1 LQPKILKMIEDL
13 SFDNL
18 KSKFNSDK
26 RFKIGTYL
34 VGGILALGLL
44 FFLYRQFI
52 WMPSNEKSNDG
63 WWVAMNYIEKDST
76 DQAIKSLEPFVKSY
90 DGKTGGEIGQY
101 LLATQY
107 MKKGEFQKALG
118 NLEGVDINDTYIS
131 VFATGLQGDCHS
143 EMKNFEK
150 AIEKYLEAAE
160 ANDNEMTTPMYLFK
174 AGLHAEKLKKFDD
187 ATAYYTRIQD
197 EYPSYASQKTIE
209 KYIARSSSTK
219 VK

>member
-1 LQPKILKMIEDL
+1 
-13 SFDNL
+13 
-18 KSKFNSDK
+18 
-26 RFKIGTYL
+26 
-34 VGGILALGLL
+34 
-44 FFLYRQFI
+44 
-52 WMPSNEKSNDG
+52 MPANEKSNDG

-107 MKKGEFQKALG
+107 MKKGEFQKALD
-118 NLEGVDINDTYIS
+118 NLEGVDLDDTYIS
-131 VFATGLQGDCHS
+131 VFAIGLQGDCHS
-143 EMKNFEK
+143 DMKNYEK

-174 AGLHAEKLKKFDD
+174 AGLHAEKLKKFED
-187 ATAYYTRIQD
+187 ATTYYTRIQD
-197 EYPSYASQKTIE
+197 DSPSFAAQKTIE
-209 KYIARSSSTK
+209 KYIARASSTK

>member
-1 LQPKILKMIEDL
+1 MIEDL
-13 SFDNL
+13 SFENL

-34 VGGILALGLL
+34 VGGVLALILL

-76 DQAIKSLEPFVKSY
+76 DQAINSLVPFVKSY
-90 DGKTGGEIGQY
+90 DGKSGGEIAQY

-107 MKKGEFQKALG
+107 MKKGEFQKAIE
-118 NLEGVDINDTYIS
+118 NFEGVDINDTYIS
-131 VFATGLQGDCHS
+131 VFSIGLQGDCHS
-143 EMKNFEK
+143 EMKNYEK
-150 AIEKYLEAAE
+150 AIEKYIVAAE

-174 AGLHAEKLKKFDD
+174 AGLNAEKVKKFED
-187 ATAYYTRIQD
+187 ATIYYTRIQD
-197 EYPSYASQKTIE
+197 DYPSYASQKTIE
-209 KYIARSSSTK
+209 KFIARASSTK
-219 VK
+219 LK

>member
-1 LQPKILKMIEDL
+1 MQPKIFKMIEDL

-90 DGKTGGEIGQY
+90 NGKTGGEIGQY

-107 MKKGEFQKALG
+107 MKKGEFQKALN
-118 NLEGVDINDTYIS
+118 NLEDVDLNDTYIS
-131 VFATGLQGDCHS
+131 VFAIGLQGDCHS
-143 EMKNFEK
+143 DMKNYEK
-150 AIEKYLEAAE
+150 AIGKYLEAAD
-160 ANDNEMTTPMYLFK
+160 ANDNEMTTPMYLLK
-174 AGLHAEKLKKFDD
+174 AGLHAEKLKKFED
-187 ATAYYTRIQD
+187 ATTYYTRIQD
-197 EYPSYASQKTIE
+197 DYPSYAAQKTIE

>member
-1 LQPKILKMIEDL
+1 MIEEL
-13 SFDNL
+13 SIDNL
-18 KSKFNSDK
+18 KSKFNNDK

-34 VGGILALGLL
+34 IGGVLVLILL

-107 MKKGEFQKALG
+107 MKKGEFQKALD
-118 NLEGVDINDTYIS
+118 NLEGVDLDDTYIS
-131 VFATGLQGDCHS
+131 VFAIGLQ
-143 EMKNFEK
+143 
-150 AIEKYLEAAE
+150 
-160 ANDNEMTTPMYLFK
+160 
-174 AGLHAEKLKKFDD
+174 
-187 ATAYYTRIQD
+187 
-197 EYPSYASQKTIE
+197 
-209 KYIARSSSTK
+209 
-219 VK
+219 